1 MYCLLF
7 RMDRGYE
14 DFDHRNKLTSRLEK
28 KGFKWQESTGSR
40 ASFEDGDFKT
50 FEKLCRIY
58 SQRNKVG
65 IQVFRLLDPGLGLS
79 YEYYYQNDE
88 NPERNPMV
96 NTLSQPEEVSDYSY
110 FPIRT
115 KNESVLRR
123 SERLKMKC
131 M

>member
-1 MYCLLF
+1 
-7 RMDRGYE
+7 MDRGYD

-28 KGFKWQESTGSR
+28 KGFKWQEATGSR

-50 FEKLCRIY
+50 FEKVCRIY

-65 IQVFRLLDPGLGLS
+65 IQVFRMLDPGLGLS
-79 YEYYYQNDE
+79 YEYYYYGDDS
-88 NPERNPMV
+88 RDAIV
-96 NTLSQPEEVSDYSY
+96 NTLPRPEQVSEYSY
-110 FPIRT
+110 FPIPTT
-115 KNESVLRR
+115 KTESVLRR